1 MTAVS
6 HAAAQGSVSGIA
18 ADADTGEP
26 IAGSYMFEVIPGE
39 AQRADILNFSGVRS
53 RRTNAAGAFQFQADP
68 PSITGRMW
76 NWLSPPR
83 TRRFHFYHP
92 NYGLIWGREE
102 KDGQVRIEASLR
114 DAHRRQADA
123 AELCG
128 ARRAAGELRET
139 IRGIVCPPK
148 TPERY
153 ANGEPC
159 AEGPLDSKGRR
170 KGQWI
175 FRKEDG
181 SIAAIGQYES
191 GTAVGEWRFHTS
203 QVPNTN

>member
-26 IAGSYMFEVIPGE
+26 IAGSHIFEVIPGK

-53 RRTNAAGAFQFQADP
+53 RRTNAEGVFQFQADP

-128 ARRAAGELRET
+128 ARRANCEKPFGEL
-139 IRGIVCPPK
+139 
-148 TPERY
+148 Y
-153 ANGEPC
+153 A
-159 AEGPLDSKGRR
+159 RR
-170 KGQWI
+170 KLRNVMRMASLVRKVLWI
-175 FRKEDG
+175 RKVDER
-181 SIAAIGQYES
+181 AS
-191 GTAVGEWRFHTS
+191 GYSVKRTGRS
-203 QVPNTN
+203 PQSDSTNQAPQ